1 MSKSKRKFKRPQ
13 LPQSQSEAMT
23 GDELGAAD
31 DNAANEAAKASSQS
45 AGSAGSSSSSN
56 KVVKPT
62 YSTVSTGEKIVGSL
76 LGIKREES
84 RVQIDLNVPHSYK
97 RPLWKHIIRYPAAFF
112 LILLNVAIVM
122 SFIERLPQHRVMDP
136 FREAFFFGMVG
147 FIDIFMFL
155 PILLEVNK
163 LETDN
168 SGIRIGALLWRAKLT
183 WEQITS
189 FEQPKYLKFAI
200 LKTKKGM
207 YFLNK
212 YDLKPFYEVAEI
224 ISAKMKPTIQDRQG

>member
-13 LPQSQSEAMT
+13 LPQSQSDATT
-23 GDELGAAD
+23 GEELEVGGEVSPAGA
-31 DNAANEAAKASSQS
+31 QT
-45 AGSAGSSSSSN
+45 AGSAASNPSHIN
-56 KVVKPT
+56 KVVKP
-62 YSTVSTGEKIVGSL
+62 TVSTGEKIVGSL
-76 LGIKREES
+76 LGIKREEA
-84 RVQIDLNVPHSYK
+84 RVQVDLNVPHTYN

-122 SFIERLPQHRVMDP
+122 SFIERFPQHRVMDP

-147 FIDIFMFL
+147 FIDVFMFL

-163 LETDN
+163 VQTD
-168 SGIRIGALLWRAKLT
+168 SDGIKISALLWRVKLT
-183 WEQITS
+183 WDQISS